1 VSRERICEP
10 AIRVCGLGKV
20 YNLESRPLRAHEA
33 IERTI
38 RGMLRRPGPSE
49 NGLFWAVKDC
59 SFTIHQGEVVAL
71 LGRNGAGKSVLLK
84 MLSRIV
90 KPTTG
95 KAEMRGRLVSLLEL
109 GSGFHPEMTGRENV
123 FLNGTVLG
131 LRRSQIDARFDEIVE
146 FSGIRKF
153 LDMPVK
159 SYSSGMSMRLAF
171 SIAAHV
177 DADVLLLDEVLA
189 VGDVAFQEKCLAHIN
204 RVAARGVTILIVSH
218 EVTTLAE
225 LCTRG
230 FYLRA
235 GRLLVD
241 GSVEEAVRSYIDHV

>member
-1 VSRERICEP
+1 MSDP
-10 AIRVCGLGKV
+10 AIQVCGLGKV
-20 YNLESRPLRAHEA
+20 YKLESRPVRAHEA
-33 IERTI
+33 IERRI
-38 RGMLRRPGPSE
+38 LNVLRSPAPSE
-49 NGLFWAVKDC
+49 SGLFWAVKDC
-59 SFTIHQGEVVAL
+59 SFTIRKGEVAAL

-109 GSGFHPEMTGRENV
+109 GSGFHPEMTGRENIY
-123 FLNGTVLG
+123 LNGAVLG
-131 LRRSQIDARFDEIVE
+131 LRRSQINARFEEIVE
-146 FSGIRKF
+146 FSGVRKF

-159 SYSSGMSMRLAF
+159 FYSSGMSMRLAF

-189 VGDVAFQEKCLAHIN
+189 VGDAGFQQKCLDHIK

-218 EVTTLAE
+218 EVTILAE

-230 FYLRA
+230 FYLQS

-241 GSVEEAVRSYIDHV
+241 GSVEEAVRSYEDEA